1 MLIILALY
9 CILVWLVFAKLK
21 LVRLGWISGTVA
33 AVIGIFILSV
43 FLALLNYLTPS
54 GTITVVSRVV
64 EVMPNVTGQVVAIPV
79 KTNVPVK
86 VGTVLFQIDPTPF
99 RFKVRQLEAGLVQA
113 EQQAKQLRSNYDQ
126 ASANVEGLTQQLA
139 FTRQRLADMRT
150 LASQQAMSEFREQDT
165 QVQFETVN
173 AQLLAAKA
181 AQQSAKIALDAEIGG
196 ENPTVAQ
203 IKAQLDQAKWDLE
216 QTSVRAP
223 ANGYVTVMALT
234 VGDRALQARAALSFI
249 VTDELTIVG
258 MFAQNGFRTIKPGAR
273 VTLVFDNDPGRLH
286 NATIAEIP
294 EGVGQGQVAVSGT
307 LARTTAVGGAN
318 AYPALISIP
327 RDLDHGT
334 LRLGMSGK
342 ATVFA
347 DNAGVIG
354 LIAWILIWI
363 GSLYSVLVGAGPQS
377 NLVAAS
383 LRRHGQMLGP
393 CVVGYSGHAVQ
404 QGSANFRGRFPRR
417 IRST

>member
-1 MLIILALY
+1 MLIILTLY
-9 CILVWLVFAKLK
+9 VTLVWLLFSKLK
-21 LVRLGWISGTVA
+21 LVRLDWVSGTVA
-33 AVIGIFILSV
+33 AVIGVFILAV

-64 EVMPNVTGQVVAIPV
+64 EVIPNVTGQVVEIPV

-86 VGTVLFQIDPTPF
+86 AGTMLFQIDPTPF
-99 RFKVRQLEAGLVQA
+99 RYKVRQLEAGLVQA
-113 EQQAKQLRSNYDQ
+113 EQQAKQLKSSYDQ
-126 ASANVEGLTQQLA
+126 ASANVEGLSSQLA
-139 FTRQRLADMRT
+139 FTRQRLKDMQT
-150 LASQQAMSEFREQDT
+150 LARDQAMSEFREQDT

-173 AQLLAAKA
+173 AQLQAAKA

-203 IKAQLDQAKWDLE
+203 IKAQLDQARWDVE

-258 MFAQNGFRTIKPGAR
+258 MFAQNGFRTIKPGAV

-286 NATIAEIP
+286 KATITGIP
-294 EGVGQGQVAVSGT
+294 EGVGQGQVAVSGM
-307 LARTTAVGGAN
+307 LARTTAVGGAH
-318 AYPALISIP
+318 AFPAFISIP
-327 RDLDHGT
+327 RDLDRGT

-347 DNAGVIG
+347 ENAGVIG
-354 LIAWILIWI
+354 LIAWILIWV
-363 GSLYSVLVGAGPQS
+363 GSYTAYL
-377 NLVAAS
+377 
-383 LRRHGQMLGP
+383 
-393 CVVGYSGHAVQ
+393 
-404 QGSANFRGRFPRR
+404 
-417 IRST
+417 